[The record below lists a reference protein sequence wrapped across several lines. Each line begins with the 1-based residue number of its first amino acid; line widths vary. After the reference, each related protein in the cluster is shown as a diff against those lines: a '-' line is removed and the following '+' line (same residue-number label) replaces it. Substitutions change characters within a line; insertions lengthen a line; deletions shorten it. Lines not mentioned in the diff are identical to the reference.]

1 MREQPLS
8 PDAPEPVIPS
18 LLDYT
23 SAQDLLD
30 GAIEQMQRSLPEWT
44 PRVGNVEY
52 VLLEALVDRIT
63 VLVFSLEEVPT
74 RLLEQLL
81 RLYGITRDSGAPAQ
95 AVIEIETTGAS
106 SVYQVPTGTR
116 LRLNLEST
124 GESVDWLTAGRLEI
138 VTGESRIG
146 QVVVRA
152 DEPGTRFNQIPAES
166 SLQLVDNL
174 PFVERVRL
182 VSESAGGRDEETDA
196 AFQARSASL
205 LGRLVSTLVQ
215 PSHFEQA
222 ALTRPEV
229 GRARVVD
236 TYDPTNPDSGPGD
249 DPGHTTVVVADN
261 DGQPLNEE
269 QRRELSYWLSEQA
282 LASLIVHVEDPEYT
296 DVDIAVEV
304 RAHPDANPEEV
315 EAAVTDR
322 VSEWLSPARWDWG
335 GAVEQFALVGQILQV
350 HGVSGV
356 ISAPADIQLEGA
368 APLPMLRDLTVTVRS
383 RDDE

>member
-1 MREQPLS
+1 MSEQPLS

-106 SVYQVPTGTR
+106 SVYQVPAGTR

-182 VSESAGGRDEETDA
+182 VSESAGGRDQESDA
-196 AFQARSASL
+196 AFQARAASL

-236 TYDPTNPDSGPGD
+236 TYDPTNPSSGPGD

-261 DGQPLNEE
+261 DGQPLNPE
-269 QRRELSYWLSEQA
+269 QRRELAYWLSEQA

-296 DVDIAVEV
+296 EVDIAVEV
-304 RAHPDANPEEV
+304 RAHPDADPEDV

-322 VSEWLSPARWDWG
+322 VTEWLSPARWDWG
-335 GAVEQFALVGQILQV
+335 GTVEQFGLVGQILQAQ
-350 HGVSGV
+350 GVSGV
-356 ISAPADIQLEGA
+356 ISAPADIPLDGV